1 MKEQKITKME
11 FLLTVNDKIIV
22 QRFFNVIGYRHEN
35 RNSMDVYHLVN
46 EIRDGIMHDLK
57 MKTVVYMME
66 NQDLIGSNPEVMNTS
81 MTDGPENFNIYVK
94 VNEKTICHRRFDAKL
109 FPPKVRYTV
118 DVRPHIKN
126 ILTSLTDIF
135 SAENL
140 TFEYLGLPTNV

>member
-140 TFEYLGLPTNV
+140 TFEYLGLPTNI